1 MKKEGKGT
9 RCVMSRKVDTT
20 GGGSEE
26 ERKAGKLPFK
36 EELKELTFTFK
47 PKSFPVFCFGL

>member
-1 MKKEGKGT
+1 MKIGRKGT
-9 RCVMSRKVDTT
+9 SCVMSRKVDTT

-36 EELKELTFTFK
+36 EELKELTFTFM
-47 PKSFPVFCFGL
+47 PKSLVVFCFGP

>member
-1 MKKEGKGT
+1 M
-9 RCVMSRKVDTT
+9 MSRKVDTT

-36 EELKELTFTFK
+36 EELKELTFTFM
-47 PKSFPVFCFGL
+47 PKSLVVFCFGP